1 MYIAWTFTVN
11 LYSVS
16 VSNEST
22 WDVSSECSVD
32 LRNPI
37 SAPVRPIDKIAI
49 DHSQTLYIKQ

>member
-1 MYIAWTFTVN
+1 MN

-22 WDVSSECSVD
+22 WDLSSESSVD

-37 SAPVRPIDKIAI
+37 SAPVIDKIAI
-49 DHSQTLYIKQ
+49 DHSQTLYITQ

>member
-1 MYIAWTFTVN
+1 MN

-22 WDVSSECSVD
+22 WDVSNECSVD

-37 SAPVRPIDKIAI
+37 SAPVIDKIAI
-49 DHSQTLYIKQ
+49 DHSQTLYITQ